1 MMTEEQKNQLFNHN
15 MEELNKLN
23 VAAGSMIK
31 ALLIGIESNC
41 STYIRL
47 SNAQQS
53 GNKVDYVY
61 MEGDETMVDKIGRA
75 LGLVVSV
82 TSLEVKHA

>member
-31 ALLIGIESNC
+31 ALLIGIESNG

-53 GNKVDYVY
+53 GNKVDYAY
-61 MEGDETMVDKIGRA
+61 MEGDETMVEKIGRA

>member
-1 MMTEEQKNQLFNHN
+1 MMTEEQKNQL
-15 MEELNKLN
+15 LNR
-23 VAAGSMIK
+23 
-31 ALLIGIESNC
+31 

-47 SNAQQS
+47 RNAQQS

-61 MEGDETMVDKIGRA
+61 IEGDEAMVDKIGRA